1 MAEVLWSH
9 PAERDY
15 DAFWQRLQLHYPML
29 DALGYSYDVEQ
40 VPVALS
46 SSNESYNGK
55 LELRATATPAFP
67 NLQLE
72 LRSSTG
78 ILSDT
83 TATFSSLG
91 LHSMQVQPQRDGRSM
106 GPALTYD
113 FAIHQGLLTH
123 SCLTSP
129 STPPYTGTND
139 IPMAN
144 GVLGSTNFRDGN
156 WVGYFGP
163 DHFGGH
169 FGWKEKYIIDSVKIN
184 FLQSRLSWILVPE
197 MVYADIYVESDVIER
212 YQWDRD
218 VSVGK
223 EGTFI
228 HTMTLAP
235 EGGFPPTNSI
245 NFEIPNTEKLP
256 DNHPAAGQP
265 VWHFLDEVQIYGRPY
280 RD

>member
-40 VPVALS
+40 VPVELS

-55 LELRATATPAFP
+55 LEFRASATPAFP

-78 ILSDT
+78 ILSDS

-91 LHSMQVQPQRDGRSM
+91 LHSMKVQPQRDGRSM

-113 FAIHQGLLTH
+113 FAVHQGLLTH

-129 STPPYTGTND
+129 STPP
-139 IPMAN
+139 
-144 GVLGSTNFRDGN
+144 
-156 WVGYFGP
+156 
-163 DHFGGH
+163 
-169 FGWKEKYIIDSVKIN
+169 
-184 FLQSRLSWILVPE
+184 
-197 MVYADIYVESDVIER
+197 
-212 YQWDRD
+212 
-218 VSVGK
+218 
-223 EGTFI
+223 
-228 HTMTLAP
+228 
-235 EGGFPPTNSI
+235 
-245 NFEIPNTEKLP
+245 
-256 DNHPAAGQP
+256 
-265 VWHFLDEVQIYGRPY
+265 
-280 RD
+280 

>member
-1 MAEVLWSH
+1 M
-9 PAERDY
+9 R
-15 DAFWQRLQLHYPML
+15 
-29 DALGYSYDVEQ
+29 
-40 VPVALS
+40 
-46 SSNESYNGK
+46 
-55 LELRATATPAFP
+55 
-67 NLQLE
+67 
-72 LRSSTG
+72 
-78 ILSDT
+78 
-83 TATFSSLG
+83 
-91 LHSMQVQPQRDGRSM
+91 VQPQRDGRSM

-113 FAIHQGLLTH
+113 FAVHQGLLTH

-163 DHFGGH
+163 DQFGGH

-197 MVYADIYVESDVIER
+197 MVYADIYVQSDVVER

-218 VSVGK
+218 VSADK